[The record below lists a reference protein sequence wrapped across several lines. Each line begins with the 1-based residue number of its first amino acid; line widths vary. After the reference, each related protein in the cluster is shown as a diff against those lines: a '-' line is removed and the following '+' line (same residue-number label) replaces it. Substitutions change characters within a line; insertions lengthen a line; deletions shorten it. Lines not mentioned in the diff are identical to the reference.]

1 MPRAAVDARAT
12 TRIGRATTARTRR
25 ATARATTDATRV
37 AVVGGGFAG
46 VAAAFRTLEEA
57 NARGRAVELTLI
69 DGAGVGGGASGVAA
83 GLLHPY
89 TPRGKTIWRG
99 EEGAAR
105 ARRLL
110 DAAARAEDA
119 MDAMGAR
126 KER

>member
-1 MPRAAVDARAT
+1 M
-12 TRIGRATTARTRR
+12 
-25 ATARATTDATRV
+25 

-89 TPRGKTIWRG
+89 TVRGKTIWRG

-119 MDAMGAR
+119 MDAMGA
-126 KER
+126 ERSDDADGGWRDDAGRNTCLLYTSDAADE

>member
-1 MPRAAVDARAT
+1 M
-12 TRIGRATTARTRR
+12 
-25 ATARATTDATRV
+25 

-119 MDAMGAR
+119 CLLYTSDAAD
-126 KER
+126 E